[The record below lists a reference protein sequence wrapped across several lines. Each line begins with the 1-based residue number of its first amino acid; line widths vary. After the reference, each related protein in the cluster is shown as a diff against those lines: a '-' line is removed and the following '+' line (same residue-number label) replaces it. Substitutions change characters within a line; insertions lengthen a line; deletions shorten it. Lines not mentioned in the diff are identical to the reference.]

1 MAISHSFA
9 ILGPSANSSLLSLL
23 TRVAEFERPT
33 PCRSG
38 GDVAILRGSYPPLR
52 AL

>member
-9 ILGPSANSSLLSLL
+9 ILAPSANSSLLSRLAH
-23 TRVAEFERPT
+23 VAEFERPT
-33 PCRSG
+33 PCRG
-38 GDVAILRGSYPPLR
+38 DADVAVLRGSYPPLR